1 MKIDKMLSQYRRD
14 FWANYICQS
23 CGHIE
28 KDKSGYDDDN
38 FHQKVIPNMK
48 CKKCGKSTN
57 DLGIKNEPRQT
68 KYESW
73 EVV

>member
-1 MKIDKMLSQYRRD
+1 MKIKRMISQHRRD
-14 FWANYICQS
+14 FWCDYECQN
-23 CGHIE
+23 CGNILE
-28 KDKSGYDDDN
+28 DKSGYDDDN
-38 FHQKVIPNMK
+38 FHINVIPNMK

-68 KYESW
+68 RYESW